1 MHRVELGSTGI
12 EASYLTFGT
21 GSTTRAEGSAQ
32 VRLGFDACVELLHYG
47 VEQGIR
53 SIDTADGY
61 KSHSHV
67 AEVVKTFGRDALTL
81 TTKTGARDAEK
92 AKADIPRFLD
102 ELGVEHIDVLLMH
115 YMTERDWPTTRA
127 PVMEVL
133 SGYKEQGLVG
143 AVGVS
148 CHDFGALESAA
159 AEDWVDVVLARINH
173 DGAEMDGTPADITT
187 VLQRAHAAGKA
198 VCGMKIFA
206 EGPLASDY
214 RGAIR
219 FAYDLDCV
227 HTLTIGM
234 ESVADVDANAAY
246 INELHG
252 ATPPTGATL
261 PRPRPTADG
270 TPA

>member
-12 EASYLTFGT
+12 EGSYLTFGT
-21 GSTTRAEGSAQ
+21 GSTTRSEGSAQ
-32 VRLGFDACVELLHYG
+32 VRLGFDPCVDLLRYG
-47 VEQGIR
+47 VEQGIT

-67 AEVVKTFGRDALTL
+67 AEVIKTFGRDHLTL

-92 AKADIPRFLD
+92 ASADIPRFLE
-102 ELGVEHIDVLLMH
+102 ELGTDHIDVLLMH
-115 YMTERDWPTTRA
+115 YMTEREWPTSQA
-127 PVMEVL
+127 PVMDVF
-133 SGYKEQGLVG
+133 SGYKERGIVS

-159 AEDWVDVVLARINH
+159 SEEWVDVILARINH
-173 DGAEMDGTPADITT
+173 DGAEMDGTPPDIAA
-187 VLQRAHAAGKA
+187 VLARAHAAGKV

-214 RGAIR
+214 RGAIQ

-227 HTLTIGM
+227 DTLTIGM
-234 ESVADVDANAAY
+234 ESREDVDANIAF
-246 INELHG
+246 IDELYR
-252 ATPPTGATL
+252 ATPPTAATL
-261 PRPRPTADG
+261 PGQRPSADG
-270 TPA
+270 APA